1 MEKIN
6 PKIRP
11 IVLIILDGWGVAP
24 PSQGNAI
31 TLTKTPVF
39 DQLLKTY
46 PSTTLQA
53 AGEAVGL
60 PWGEWGNSEVGHMSL
75 GAGKII
81 WQNLP
86 KINRAIADGDFF
98 TNHAFLQVVNQ
109 VKKNNSQLHLIGLV
123 SRGGVHSSLDHLFA
137 LLDLA
142 KRNNITKVF
151 IHAILD
157 GRDAA
162 FNSGEGFVKEI
173 VERTLTTGVGQIAS
187 LSGRF
192 WAMDRDNYWDRT
204 AKAYQA
210 MAEGVA
216 ERYNIDPLKA
226 IADSYK
232 NNNFDEEFNPTV
244 ITDRQQRPVATINDN
259 DAVIF
264 FNFRPERSRQLTRA
278 LVLPNFQN
286 FFRQKV
292 ANNLLMVTM
301 TEYEPGLPVQ
311 VAFLADKI
319 NDSLAKI
326 LSEAGLRQFHIAETQ
341 KYAHVTF
348 FFNGGAEKP
357 FSGEDRLLVPSPR
370 VSSFAQKPEMA
381 ALEITQNIIKAL
393 EADQYDFIVVNF
405 ANADMVGHT
414 GDLVA
419 SQKAVAVVDESLGKI
434 VINILKMNGVGI
446 ITADHGNVE
455 EIIDLRTGDINKEH
469 SSNPVPF
476 IIVGKDFELSPP
488 LNQVPD
494 LSLLTPSG
502 VLADV
507 APTILKLIGLPQ
519 PKDMIGTPLI

>member
-98 TNHAFLQVVNQ
+98 TNHAFSQAINQ

-173 VERTLTTGVGQIAS
+173 VERTLTIGVGQIAS
-187 LSGRF
+187 LCGRF

-204 AKAYQA
+204 AKAYQS
-210 MAEGVA
+210 MVEGVA

-244 ITDRQQRPVATINDN
+244 ITGQQQKPVATINDN

>member
-6 PKIRP
+6 PKTKP
-11 IVLIILDGWGVAP
+11 VVLIILDGWGVAP

-46 PSTTLQA
+46 PSMTLQA

-60 PWGEWGNSEVGHMSL
+60 PWGEWGNSEVGHLSL
-75 GAGKII
+75 GSGKII
-81 WQNLP
+81 WQSLP

-98 TNHAFLQVVNQ
+98 TNHAFLQAINQ
-109 VKKNNSQLHLIGLV
+109 VKKHNSQLHLIGLV
-123 SRGGVHSSLDHLFA
+123 SNGGVHSSLDHLFA

-142 KRNNITKVF
+142 QRNNLKKVF

-162 FNSGEGFVKEI
+162 FNSGEGFIKEV
-173 VERTLTTGVGQIAS
+173 VERSSAIGVGQVAS
-187 LSGRF
+187 LCGRF

-210 MAEGVA
+210 MVEGVA
-216 ERYNIDPLKA
+216 ERYSLDPLQA
-226 IADSYK
+226 ISDAYK

-244 ITDRQQRPVATINDN
+244 IVNPEQKPLAMINDN

-278 LVLPNFQN
+278 LVLPNFEN
-286 FFRQKV
+286 FPRQKV
-292 ANNLLMVTM
+292 VNNLLLVTM
-301 TEYEPGLPVQ
+301 TEYEPGLPVR
-311 VAFLADKI
+311 VAFPADKI
-319 NDSLAKI
+319 SDCLAKI
-326 LSEAGLRQFHIAETQ
+326 LSEAGLKQFHIAETQ

-348 FFNGGAEKP
+348 FFNGGIEQP
-357 FSGEDRLLVPSPR
+357 FPGEDRLLVPSLR
-370 VSSFAQKPEMA
+370 ISSFAQKPEMA
-381 ALEITQNIIKAL
+381 APEITQNVIKAL
-393 EADQYDFIVVNF
+393 ETQQYDFIVVNF
-405 ANADMVGHT
+405 ANPDMVGHT
-414 GDLVA
+414 GDLA
-419 SQKAVAVVDESLGKI
+419 AAQKAVSVVDESLGKI
-434 VINILKMNGVGI
+434 VINILKANGVGI

-455 EIIDLRTGDINKEH
+455 EIINLRTGDIDKEH

-476 IIVGKDFELSPP
+476 IVVGKDFELASP
-488 LNQVPD
+488 LKEVPD